1 VRDDAEGGLTIV
13 GTVVLLGI
21 GLILAGAVVF
31 LVNREGKVRRYVY
44 RLLIGVLLVY
54 LRLFGY
60 FSLFTALK
68 KVVEGCVAC
77 TSVCVEY

>member
-1 VRDDAEGGLTIV
+1 MSVRDDAEGGLTVV

-44 RLLIGVLLVY
+44 RLFIGVLLVWY
-54 LRLFGY
+54 MIGIIYGYLGVLASLRL
-60 FSLFTALK
+60 
-68 KVVEGCVAC
+68 
-77 TSVCVEY
+77 